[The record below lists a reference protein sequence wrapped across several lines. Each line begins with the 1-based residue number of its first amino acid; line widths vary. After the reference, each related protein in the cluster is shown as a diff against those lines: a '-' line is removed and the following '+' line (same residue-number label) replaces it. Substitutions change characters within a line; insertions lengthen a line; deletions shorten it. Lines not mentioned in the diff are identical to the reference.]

1 MPGRDSALDPL
12 HLLEAGATVKI
23 VGDKGLPDAYTAVRS
38 RPARALVRA
47 VLQVAGPTVTP
58 APLPLAWQAGRRQFG
73 LDRGRPQHWKLEI
86 LQGPSAPRAGHGI

>member
-1 MPGRDSALDPL
+1 MQPGLRTERPL
-12 HLLEAGATVKI
+12 
-23 VGDKGLPDAYTAVRS
+23 AVSS
-38 RPARALVRA
+38 RPLQPKRELAGDRWQWARALVRA